1 MHTQLVL
8 DAKIVRVNVYYIYY
22 FFLQMTFVIKVVVSN
37 GYTQEFYKM
46 LDLFTSTCVNKKLD
60 KSNLVLYYLSGQI
73 KVSLRTYVKILINE
87 HV

>member
-1 MHTQLVL
+1 M
-8 DAKIVRVNVYYIYY
+8 
-22 FFLQMTFVIKVVVSN
+22 MFVKKVVVSN

>member
-1 MHTQLVL
+1 M
-8 DAKIVRVNVYYIYY
+8 
-22 FFLQMTFVIKVVVSN
+22 MFVKKVVVSN

-46 LDLFTSTCVNKKLD
+46 LDFFTSTCVNKKLD

-73 KVSLRTYVKILINE
+73 KVSLRAYVKILINE